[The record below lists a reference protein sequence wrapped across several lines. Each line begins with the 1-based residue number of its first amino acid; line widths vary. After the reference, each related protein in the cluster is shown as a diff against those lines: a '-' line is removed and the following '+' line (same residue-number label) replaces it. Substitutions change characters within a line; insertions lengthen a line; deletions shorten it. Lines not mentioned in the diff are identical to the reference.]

1 MNEEKENITLEDFL
15 NHFDSSYNLYKD
27 ENYPN
32 GYIQLI
38 DNQGAN
44 LGDICNEKY
53 SYSKE
58 GVLDLIDR
66 LDNYYEDYIFN
77 GIKETLEQEHNIDT
91 SNMEW
96 EKLYSLNKLLNLN
109 YDMDILPYIFGEKE
123 LVL

>member
-1 MNEEKENITLEDFL
+1 MNEEQENITLEDFL
-15 NHFDSSYNLYKD
+15 NHFDFSYCLYKD
-27 ENYPN
+27 KNYPN

-38 DNQGAN
+38 DNQSAN
-44 LGDICNEKY
+44 LGNICNEKY

-58 GVLDLIDR
+58 GVLNLIDR

-77 GIKETLEQEHNIDT
+77 GIRETLEQEHNIDT

-96 EKLYSLNKLLNLN
+96 EELYSLNKLLNLN

>member
-1 MNEEKENITLEDFL
+1 MNEEQENITLEDFL
-15 NHFDSSYNLYKD
+15 NHFDFSYCLYKD
-27 ENYPN
+27 KNYPN

-38 DNQGAN
+38 DNQSAN
-44 LGDICNEKY
+44 LGNICNEKY

-58 GVLDLIDR
+58 GVLNLIDR

-77 GIKETLEQEHNIDT
+77 GIRETLEQEHNIDT

-96 EKLYSLNKLLNLN
+96 EELYSLNKLLNLN
-109 YDMDILPYIFGEKE
+109 YDMDILPYIFGENE